1 VRKYCFL
8 AVFVFLFQVLN
19 TNAAD
24 DNSSGTIA
32 RIILVRPK
40 RGLEKDFEAG
50 YKRHLEW
57 RRGKNDAW
65 RWHGFFFAQGSR
77 AGSYLF
83 GTFQHDWT
91 DFDQALAAN
100 EEASDFTLNVVPY
113 TESFTISQIN
123 RLREFSS
130 PEEVPG
136 QSYLIEIVSY
146 ELRPGAERT
155 FESMV
160 GSAISGWKQRH
171 PNIPFAWY
179 KTINGGIQPYY
190 IFMRTLNRWS
200 DLRESEPFFTES
212 RDTTLKDI
220 IKKIESDV
228 LRFRSDLSLFQ

>member
-212 RDTTLKDI
+212 RDTTLKEI
-220 IKKIESDV
+220 IKTIESGV

>member
-1 VRKYCFL
+1 VRKICFL
-8 AVFVFLFQVLN
+8 SCFVILFQVFSAI
-19 TNAAD
+19 AAD
-24 DNSSGTIA
+24 DSSGGTIA
-32 RIILVRPK
+32 RIILIRPK

-57 RRGKNDAW
+57 RRAKNDSW
-65 RWHGFFFAQGSR
+65 RWHGFIFAQGER
-77 AGSYLF
+77 AGSFLF

-91 DFDQALAAN
+91 DFDQALSAN
-100 EEASDFTLNVVPY
+100 EESSDFTLNVVPY
-113 TESFTISQIN
+113 TDSFTISQIS

-136 QSYLIEIVSY
+136 SAYLIEVASY

-155 FESMV
+155 FESLLGPAV
-160 GSAISGWKQRH
+160 LSFKQRH

-200 DLRESEPFFTES
+200 DLRESDPFFTET
-212 RDTTLKDI
+212 RDVSLKDV
-220 IKKIESDV
+220 IKTIESDV